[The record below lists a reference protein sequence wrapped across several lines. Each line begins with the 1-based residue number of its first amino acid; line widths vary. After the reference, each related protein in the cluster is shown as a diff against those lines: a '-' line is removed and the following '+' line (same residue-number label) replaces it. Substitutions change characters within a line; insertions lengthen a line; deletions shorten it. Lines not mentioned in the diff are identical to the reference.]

1 MSGLWRG
8 TWATQARIA
17 TGLILF
23 IYILFHFVNIG
34 LGLASP
40 EVADAFQRARLTVM
54 RTPVGT
60 AVLYG
65 ALAAHGVLSIG
76 GLVASGRLSRKPVDL
91 LQIVLGLIIPLLLAS
106 HVIFTRGAFE
116 QFETNDTLGYLT
128 GLIWNTSDGWMQAG
142 LLLITWAHGCIGLHI
157 WLRMTAFW
165 QRNLVWLSALAALVP
180 AFALAGFVTEGR
192 RARALLVH
200 DDEDT
205 RYDFMDWVNW
215 PGPGEFAALST
226 QSDRLVLIISL
237 ALSLA
242 VTAFVLRRVWRPGRS
257 LKITYVEGPVVSC
270 APGQTLLE
278 VSQSAG
284 VPHTALCG
292 GRGRCTTC
300 RVIVEDGAADL
311 PPPTDAEARALKAV
325 NAPPGARLAC
335 QLRPTQPITVYRMFA
350 PDGRTKRQHAIQGK
364 EAQLAI
370 LFLDMRGFTART
382 TGQLPYDV
390 VFLLNRFF
398 DAIVPAINSAGGTVD
413 KYLGD
418 GLLAVFELPTA
429 QASARAGLKAV
440 RGIGEALETFNAK
453 LVAEGAET
461 VRIGLS
467 LHLGTLVLGEI
478 GAAGQAP
485 RTLIGDSVNAASR
498 LEAETKALGVEA
510 LVSLSVL
517 RAAGVAL
524 PPEGLTTFALRG
536 VAEPVAALVVPNL
549 AQFAPNFK
557 EAAA

>member
-23 IYILFHFVNIG
+23 VYILFHFLNIG
-34 LGLASP
+34 LGLVSAD
-40 EVADAFQRARLTVM
+40 VADAFQDLRLTVT
-54 RTPVGT
+54 RTYVGT

-65 ALAAHGVLSIG
+65 ALAAHAALSIG
-76 GLVASGRLSRKPVDL
+76 KLVNSGRFSRKPADL

-106 HVIFTRGAFE
+106 HVIFTRGAAL
-116 QFETNDTLGYLT
+116 QYDTNDTLSYLA
-128 GLIWNTSDGWMQAG
+128 GLIWNTTDGWLQAG
-142 LLLITWAHGCIGLHI
+142 LLVITWVHGCIGLHI
-157 WLRMTAFW
+157 WLRMTAIW
-165 QRNLVWLSALAALVP
+165 QRNLVWLAALAALVP
-180 AFALAGFVTEGR
+180 AIAIAGFVTEGR
-192 RARALLVH
+192 RARALLTHV
-200 DDEDT
+200 DDDT

-215 PGPGEFAALST
+215 PGPGEFSSLT
-226 QSDRLVLIISL
+226 DQSDRLFSAVVALL
-237 ALSLA
+237 ALALLG
-242 VTAFVLRRVWRPGRS
+242 FVIRRVWRPGQS
-257 LKITYVEGPVVSC
+257 LKITYVDGPTVSC
-270 APGQTLLE
+270 APGMTLLE
-278 VSQSAG
+278 ISQSAG

-300 RVIVEDGAADL
+300 RVIVEGGAGDL
-311 PPPTDAEARALKAV
+311 PQPTDAEARALKAV
-325 NAPPGARLAC
+325 KAPPGARLAC
-335 QLRPTQPITVYRMFA
+335 QLRPTQPATVYRMFA
-350 PDGRTKRQHAIQGK
+350 PDGQTKRQHASQGK

-418 GLLAVFELPTA
+418 GLLAVFELPTPK
-429 QASARAGLKAV
+429 ASARAGLQAV
-440 RGIGEALETFNAK
+440 RGIGDALAAFNTK
-453 LVAEGAET
+453 LDAEGAER

-510 LVSLSVL
+510 LISLSVL
-517 RAAGVAL
+517 RAAGATL
-524 PPEGLTTFALRG
+524 PPEGLTTVHLRG
-536 VAEPVAALVVPNL
+536 VAEPIAALPVPSL
-549 AQFAPNFK
+549 AAFSPDLAA
-557 EAAA
+557 EA